1 MIIVDSSD
9 VNKQL
14 TYNGL
19 KPDKDYALVCVI
31 STMLGNK
38 PVSIHKEFFTPKEES
53 GTLNVNFKFEQY
65 EKGNSYILTYHF
77 I

>member
-1 MIIVDSSD
+1 MIIVDNSD

-19 KPDKDYALVCVI
+19 KPDKDFALVYVI

-38 PVSIHKEFFTPKEES
+38 TRFYS
-53 GTLNVNFKFEQY
+53 
-65 EKGNSYILTYHF
+65 
-77 I
+77 